1 MVNDTASRKLVRSLC
16 HRAERKKSCL
26 WIGVLRTCRQILRET
41 GRLSISKGLWSRH
54 SSALSR
60 LSYSAVQSVFD
71 CSACS
76 SGRER
81 KLKRML
87 QCLVLSWAR
96 RDSASSLLD
105 FRSSSVPRKR
115 GIVKFLQEF
124 LDKSGLNREPRDD
137 GYRSLVLGSI
147 ENQEMTEIT
156 ELGR

>member
-1 MVNDTASRKLVRSLC
+1 
-16 HRAERKKSCL
+16 
-26 WIGVLRTCRQILRET
+26 
-41 GRLSISKGLWSRH
+41 
-54 SSALSR
+54 
-60 LSYSAVQSVFD
+60 
-71 CSACS
+71 
-76 SGRER
+76 
-81 KLKRML
+81 LKRML